1 MMSKKIQGVLTAIV
15 TPFDNDGAYA
25 EAAMR
30 RQIQRQLLPVT
41 VFFAAAPTVS
51 SSY

>member
-30 RQIQRQLLPVT
+30 RQIQRQLAAGNGI
-41 VFFAAAPTVS
+41 FAAAPTVS